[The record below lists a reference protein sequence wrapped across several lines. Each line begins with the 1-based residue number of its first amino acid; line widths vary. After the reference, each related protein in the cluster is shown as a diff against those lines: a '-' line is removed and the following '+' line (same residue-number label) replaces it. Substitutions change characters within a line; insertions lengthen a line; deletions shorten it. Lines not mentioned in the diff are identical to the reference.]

1 MAQVCVSCPSC
12 QATLTLNHPWAPGV
26 GARCPRCQFEFAL
39 PDAASF
45 AAPRSGPL
53 DSPLGPPS
61 GRYAAALGLDQQD
74 RSPGGYSQPAEDPPT
89 SSSKPLLVVLAIFGA
104 LLGTA
109 IVAIMILA
117 TKGGP
122 NAQQPIAQQ
131 PSAQQPFANQPP
143 GAQAPLAPAA
153 AGQPPVAQTAGQ
165 ASSYST
171 PAAFGSTPVGQAVA
185 APANSSVLAY
195 RWNPGEDYVYYFNI
209 QADVAGAP
217 DASSGSVSLKASSQ
231 GATESARPPEI
242 QHGSGT
248 GFLVTSD
255 GYLVTCAHVVEN
267 ATKIDVVVG
276 PQTLPGQVIALDKPH
291 DLAIVRVQAANLPIV
306 PLANSDAVQL
316 AQEVR
321 AVGYPLSNVLGE
333 SVKITRGTVSGMV
346 NSEGR
351 RLFQVDASIN
361 PGNSGGPVV
370 NELGHVVGVAS
381 AKLAGEDIDGVGFA
395 VISNDVQALLSA
407 HRVPFQAA
415 QPGVRLDGPELARRV
430 TPAVVMLKVAI
441 AAGGVGRRQAL
452 EFHGSVSSTN
462 QRTMPSGRRINTPNF
477 PQFDRGKLVLTEYGE
492 LVEVTGEAQLPY
504 LLGGLGPLTIE
515 PLSASGE
522 RSWRSERVVALT
534 QTIEEE
540 SPSGMSF
547 RFRRP
552 RGFRSPFASQTKVV
566 ITPAMETMQYELLAS
581 SGQSWQIKKRYQ
593 FKTLGSQGGQA
604 PFEVNGEGVLT
615 FNQPGGF
622 AEKLEYRA
630 NVLRNS
636 GNVSVT
642 TPVTL
647 NWHRATAAELA
658 DAQRRA
664 AAAEANRKAEEARAA
679 APMTNEELEQA
690 LADLAPA
697 QTDFFRRHKALEA
710 LQKRQPV
717 DAQRARVIGAASALT
732 TDSNSSIRE
741 DAVRVM
747 GAWGVKDTVPQL
759 VSFLDRFDQGLRRA
773 AIDGLGKIKDD
784 SAAAALAP
792 LLANQS
798 DQHNAARALEAIGEI
813 AEPAVIPMLTHGD
826 QHVRFEA
833 CKLLGKIGGKDS
845 VAAIKKLLLRE
856 QDGLVKLGAEGALR
870 DLGKKGL

>member
-12 QATLTLNHPWAPGV
+12 QAALSLNHPWAPGV
-26 GARCPRCQFEFAL
+26 GARCPRCHFEFAL

-45 AAPRSGPL
+45 AAPMTGQL
-53 DSPLGPPS
+53 GSPLGPS
-61 GRYAAALGLDQQD
+61 LGRYGAALGLDQQA
-74 RSPGGYSQPAEDPPT
+74 RGLSGYSQPAV
-89 SSSKPLLVVLAIFGA
+89 SSAAGSKSLLVVLAIFGA

-117 TKGGP
+117 TGDGP
-122 NAQQPIAQQ
+122 AAQQPV
-131 PSAQQPFANQPP
+131 
-143 GAQAPLAPAA
+143 AQAPLAAA
-153 AGQPPVAQTAGQ
+153 AANQPPVAQTAGQ
-165 ASSYST
+165 ANAY
-171 PAAFGSTPVGQAVA
+171 PASATGTQPAA
-185 APANSSVLAY
+185 APALGATPVSQTSSTAPAALAMSY
-195 RWNPGEDYVYYFNI
+195 RWNPGEEYVYFFNI
-209 QADVAGAP
+209 QADVGGAP
-217 DASSGSVSLKASSQ
+217 DASSGSVTLKASSQ
-231 GATESARPPEI
+231 PAADSNKPPEI

-276 PQTLPGQVIALDKPH
+276 AQTMPGQVIAMDKPH
-291 DLAIVRVQAANLPIV
+291 DLAIVRVSATNLPIV

-321 AVGYPLSNVLGE
+321 AVGFPLSNVLGE

-395 VISNDVQALLSA
+395 VISNDVQALLNA

-415 QPGVRLDGPELARRV
+415 QGGARLDGPELARRV
-430 TPAVVMLKVAI
+430 APAVVMLKVAI

-452 EFHGSVSSTN
+452 EFHGSVSTTN
-462 QRTMPSGRRINTPNF
+462 HRTLLSGRRINTPNF

-515 PLSASGE
+515 PLSSSGE

-540 SPSGMSF
+540 SPTGMSF

-552 RGFRSPFASQTKVV
+552 RGFRSPFASSTKVV
-566 ITPAMETMQYELLAS
+566 ITPAMETMQYELLPGGGEA
-581 SGQSWQIKKRYQ
+581 WQIKKRYQ
-593 FKTLGSQGGQA
+593 FKTLGSQGGQP

-615 FNQPGGF
+615 FNRPGGF
-622 AEKLEYRA
+622 AEKLEYRS

-636 GNVSVT
+636 GNVSAT
-642 TPVTL
+642 IPVTL
-647 NWHRATAAELA
+647 SWHRATAAELA
-658 DAQRRA
+658 DMKRRA
-664 AAAEANRKAEEARAA
+664 AEAEANRKAEEARAA
-679 APMTNEELEQA
+679 APMTKEEFEQT

-697 QTDFFRRHKALEA
+697 QTDFFRRQKALDA
-710 LQKRQPV
+710 LKKRQPV
-717 DAQRARVIGAASALT
+717 DAQRAQVLGAVSALT

-747 GAWGVKDTVPQL
+747 GVWGVKDTVPQL
-759 VSFLDRFDQGLRRA
+759 VAFLDRFDPGLRRA
-773 AIDGLGKIKDD
+773 TIEALGKIKDAT
-784 SAAAALAP
+784 AAAALAP

-798 DQHNAARALEAIGEI
+798 DQHEAARALEAIGAI
-813 AEPAVIPMLTHGD
+813 AEPAVIPLLTHAD
-826 QHVRFEA
+826 QHVRFEV

-856 QDGLVKLGAEGALR
+856 QDGLVKLGGEGALR